1 MKSIYKILKNNEKGG
16 ILIELLLSLT
26 IVFTIIP
33 FIISYQKQRYERT
46 ENISIINNLK
56 KISNSLEQ
64 YIEDNKT
71 SLNNNQKNIIRIN
84 LDELSNYG
92 ISSKK
97 IEVYKDK
104 IQIRIVKKTNNDKSI
119 NLQGFVVFNDKKI
132 TPIKTKEILNISDN
146 KFGFIE
152 GNKVYGAFDNWKNN
166 INKLGMSNLQGIVNS
181 TNNFIENSEK
191 YIWRINSNNPD
202 DSTMLSDLN
211 LNYHNISDSK
221 FINSYNIDINNKL
234 FTKEIKTN
242 KLEFENSVSINK
254 TLNINKATIY
264 GSLSSDNANLQI
276 YKKLKFETLANFANI
291 NTDKLWVMNLNLY
304 GLNAPQNSIININ
317 KNLDTSNG
325 NITTKYITVGFDNS
339 ITQKLNIT
347 KKIEDSSN
355 SNYYW
360 DIKESTISF
369 NDLLLTDLND
379 MAQKLIKN
387 KNNNT
392 YSFKEFY
399 NVSININSTVS
410 DYINAI
416 NKIKKEVERKY
427 NRLD

>member
-1 MKSIYKILKNNEKGG
+1 
-16 ILIELLLSLT
+16 
-26 IVFTIIP
+26 
-33 FIISYQKQRYERT
+33 
-46 ENISIINNLK
+46 
-56 KISNSLEQ
+56 
-64 YIEDNKT
+64 
-71 SLNNNQKNIIRIN
+71 
-84 LDELSNYG
+84 
-92 ISSKK
+92 
-97 IEVYKDK
+97 
-104 IQIRIVKKTNNDKSI
+104 
-119 NLQGFVVFNDKKI
+119 
-132 TPIKTKEILNISDN
+132 
-146 KFGFIE
+146 
-152 GNKVYGAFDNWKNN
+152 
-166 INKLGMSNLQGIVNS
+166 MSNLQGIVNS

-276 YKKLKFETLANFANI
+276 YKKLNFETLANFANI

-317 KNLDTSNG
+317 KNLDTGNG

-387 KNNNT
+387 K
-392 YSFKEFY
+392 
-399 NVSININSTVS
+399 
-410 DYINAI
+410 
-416 NKIKKEVERKY
+416 KIY
-427 NRLD
+427 